1 MTDATTAAGTPAA
14 DPYPRSEALGGWF
27 AQPDQRTLERER
39 LESRARGTDATLQL
53 MRCFPSWTRALEQLT
68 FRTLERLAANQP
80 IDPNDPDAWR
90 NRDAHAQAVLHRHGH
105 GKLSATRLTSAA
117 ITALIDGQAAAD
129 RDARL
134 DWSTVTTPASAL
146 DERLARAHATL
157 PVDLDDPRVWAYQ
170 LDQRRVLARPLGLD
184 NNLADDLS
192 RWLLANPSQFDAG
205 DLRCWRIGSDTWLS
219 LAGERLGTVGK
230 VERPVGVFVVP
241 AIGSSDGWQLTPVL
255 ALDTIRLVAE
265 LGGRIERDLRSAV
278 IPIGSRDALLE
289 RINVHTLHAGPRE
302 CLDSAG
308 QLAQELSRELGA
320 PISPG
325 APRDKRDRWG
335 RLAVRRRSY
344 KGAGGTATAELELRV
359 LTFPARGFSQ
369 RRLGSAPRE
378 EQYAHPSAVMDL
390 GEAVET
396 AVDAGLPLLLSTEAA
411 GELKDTVRVGRMK
424 GRPGMLTITSSDGV
438 SASTRRV
445 VAEQAIAELRAL
457 KHARGNVTLA
467 AGARQVVRMTLARPL
482 ADDPVLLG
490 RQREMAALK
499 VVGSG
504 VDASAVGTGKTISSG
519 RALAHRASTQARF
532 RGLVVA
538 EGRLLGQWREELTRG
553 APGRGLPPL
562 APNVELLVLSDERQV
577 AGQIRRFDRELGDR
591 PGVVLAPNSLLDRYT
606 SDLQAIP
613 WHLLIADEAL
623 RYANPATEAHQA
635 LAQLRLGAVADCWLL
650 TATPRGKSAEH
661 LDVLVGLAVGDEAM
675 ITERLNTREAGDL
688 MDEINAHRLRVNYGP
703 HLVRVA
709 RRDMQNW
716 MPEVRPAEPLALD
729 PDPALTELL
738 EAIRQGGREAY
749 RRLLEVLRELKTLEA
764 GSEVYKRALA
774 ELARI
779 QGVVLGNVGVYVDA
793 SVDPETL
800 THSKAA
806 LATALVRQGLVAEAV
821 RGGGDGLPLLR
832 GVTAQTLAG
841 VAGEEQVI
849 VFAERVRCLRQ
860 LAQTLRE
867 RHSVEAHV
875 GDGSIATGEF
885 EELKRRFTAGE
896 FPVLC
901 LSRIGHEGH
910 NLQNASV
917 LCHLDLPWLPSGL
930 EQRVGRAARPGAA
943 RPGAARAHVQT
954 YIPYIRG
961 GGIEHVVSVLAERG
975 AEHHQIL
982 DSFEGV
988 HAAESTVATQLG
1000 QITGQVADSKDKA
1013 GYEATAARLRVA
1025 ASVFGG

>member
-1 MTDATTAAGTPAA
+1 MTNPTTAAGTPAA
-14 DPYPRSEALGGWF
+14 NPYLRWETVGGWP
-27 AQPDQRTLERER
+27 AQPDQRTLDRER
-39 LESRARGTDATLQL
+39 LESRAKGTDATLQL
-53 MRCFPSWTRALEQLT
+53 LRCFPSWTRALEQLT
-68 FRTLERLAANQP
+68 FRTLERLAANEP
-80 IDPNDPDAWR
+80 VDPNDAVEWR
-90 NRDAHAQAVLHRHGH
+90 NRDAHAQAVLHRHGK
-105 GKLSATRLTSAA
+105 GKLSAARLTSAA

-129 RDARL
+129 RDAGL
-134 DWSTVTTPASAL
+134 DWSAVTTPASTL

-184 NNLADDLS
+184 DHLADDLS
-192 RWLLANPSQFDAG
+192 RWLLANPSQFDAR
-205 DLRCWRIGSDTWLS
+205 DLRCWRIGSATWLS
-219 LAGERLGTVGK
+219 LAGERLGAVGK

-265 LGGRIERDLRSAV
+265 LGGRLERDLRSAV

-308 QLAQELSRELGA
+308 RLAQELSRELGV
-320 PISPG
+320 PVSPG

-344 KGAGGTATAELELRV
+344 KRAGGTSAELELRV
-359 LTFPARGFSQ
+359 LTFPTRGFSQ

-390 GEAVET
+390 GEAVQT

-411 GELKDTVRVGRMK
+411 GQLMDTVRLGRMK
-424 GRPGMLTITSSDGV
+424 GRPGMLTITTCDGI

-457 KHARGNVTLA
+457 KHARASVTLS

-519 RALAHRASTQARF
+519 RALAHRASAQPRF

-562 APNVELLVLSDERQV
+562 APNLELLVLSDDRQI

-591 PGVVLAPNSLLDRYT
+591 PGVVLAPNSVLDRYPA
-606 SDLQAIP
+606 DLQAIP
-613 WHLLIADEAL
+613 WHVLIADEAL
-623 RYANPATEAHQA
+623 RYANPSTEAHQA
-635 LAQLRLGAVADCWLL
+635 LAQVRFGSVADCWLL

-675 ITERLNTREAGDL
+675 IADRLNTRESGDL

-703 HLVRVA
+703 HLVRVT
-709 RRDMQNW
+709 RRDMQAW
-716 MPEVRPAEPLALD
+716 MPEVRPAQPLALD
-729 PDPALTELL
+729 PDPALAELL
-738 EAIRQGGREAY
+738 DAIRRGGQEAY
-749 RRLLEVLRELKTLEA
+749 RRLLGVLRELKTLDA
-764 GSEVYKRALA
+764 GTDLYRQAMA
-774 ELARI
+774 ELARA
-779 QGVVLGNVGVYVDA
+779 QGIVLGNVGVFVDA

-806 LATALVRQGLVAEAV
+806 LATALVRQGLVAQAV

-841 VAGEEQVI
+841 VAAEEQVI
-849 VFAERVRCLRQ
+849 VFGERVWCLRQ
-860 LAQTLRE
+860 LARTLRE
-867 RHSVEAHV
+867 RHGVEAHV
-875 GDGSIATGEF
+875 ADGSIATGEF
-885 EELKRRFTAGE
+885 EALKRRFTAGE

-930 EQRVGRAARPGAA
+930 EQRVGRAARPGAV
-943 RPGAARAHVQT
+943 RAHVQT
-954 YIPYIRG
+954 YIPYIRR
-961 GGIEHVVSVLAERG
+961 GGIEHVVSVLAARG

-988 HAAESTVATQLG
+988 HAAASTVATQLG
-1000 QITGQVADSKDKA
+1000 EITEQVADSKDDA
-1013 GYEATAARLRVA
+1013 GYAATAARLRVA
-1025 ASVFGG
+1025 ASVFGS